1 MQRRDFLK
9 KAGLGAT
16 AAAIAAPAVAQTA
29 AQSSLPAI
37 QWRLASSFPKSLDT
51 LFGTAEHFSRRIA
64 QLTGNKFQ
72 IKAAA
77 AGELVPAL
85 QVLDAVQNGTIE
97 CGQTAS
103 YYYVGKNPAFAFDT
117 TLPFGL
123 NTRQQNAWMY
133 GGGGLELVRDLY
145 KEYGCIQFPAGN
157 TGAQMGGWF
166 RKEIKS
172 VADLK
177 GLKIRIPGIQGQML
191 AKLGAVPQQIAGS
204 DIYAALEKGTID
216 ASEWVGPYDD
226 EKLGFV
232 KVAKY
237 YYYPGFWEGTAQIV
251 ILVNQKK
258 WDELPAEYKAAI
270 EVASAECNI
279 WMTAQYDTK
288 NPDAMRR
295 LVAAGAQLRA
305 FPRAVMEACY
315 KAAFELYDELA
326 EKSPQFKRI
335 YAPWRAFRENQ
346 YLWFRVAEHSF
357 DNFVYSQSAKPAA
370 GKK

>member
-1 MQRRDFLK
+1 MQRRDSLK
-9 KAGLGAT
+9 KAGAGT
-16 AAAIAAPAVAQTA
+16 AAALAAAPAIAQTS
-29 AQSSLPAI
+29 QPAI

-51 LFGTAEHFSRRIA
+51 LFGTAEHFIQRIA
-64 QLTGNKFQ
+64 ALTGNRFQ
-72 IKAAA
+72 IRAHA
-77 AGELVPAL
+77 AGEIVPPL

-117 TLPFGL
+117 TVPFGL

-133 GGGGLELVRDLY
+133 GGGGLELLRELY

-166 RKEIKS
+166 RKEIKT

-177 GLKIRIPGIQGQML
+177 GLKMRIPGLQGQML
-191 AKLGAVPQQIAGS
+191 AKLGVVPQQIAGGE
-204 DIYAALEKGTID
+204 IYQALEKGTID
-216 ASEWVGPYDD
+216 AVEWVGPYDD

-251 ILVNQKK
+251 MIVNQKK
-258 WDELPAEYKAAI
+258 YDELPAEYKAAI
-270 EVASAECNI
+270 EIASAECNV
-279 WMTAQYDTK
+279 WMTAQYDAK

-295 LVAAGAQLRA
+295 LVAAGAQLRP
-305 FPRAVMEACY
+305 FSRPIMEACY

-326 EKSPQFKRI
+326 AKSPQFKKI
-335 YAPWRAFRENQ
+335 YGPWRAFRDNQ
-346 YLWFRVAEHSF
+346 YLWFRVAENSF
-357 DNFVYSQSAKPAA
+357 DNFVYSQTAAEGRAA
-370 GKK
+370 GKKK